1 MKILK
6 TAALAA
12 SALLVSSGA
21 FAAVNADAVHLAL
34 DSLLVAT
41 SKMSVVNAMR
51 KDGKPPATNAAAH
64 LGAPASMTTTEISG
78 IVVNRGVLNVYLSPA
93 TGTDRG
99 LVQYIPK
106 IVTTKKGKQAVEFSC
121 VSPNIP
127 EIGKIAPA
135 CAYQSASKPAN
146 PPKKK

>member
-1 MKILK
+1 MQIFK
-6 TAALAA
+6 TAVLAA
-12 SALLVSSGA
+12 SALMASSGA
-21 FAAVNADAVHLAL
+21 FAAVNPDAVHLAL

-64 LGAPASMTTTEISG
+64 LGAPASMTTNEISG
-78 IVVNRGVLNVYLSPA
+78 IVVNNGVLNVYLSPA
-93 TGTDRG
+93 TGTDHG

-106 IVTTKKGKQAVEFSC
+106 LITTKKGKKAVEFSC

-127 EIGKIAPA
+127 EIGKIARA
-135 CAYQSASKPAN
+135 CAYQSGKPTN
-146 PPKKK
+146 QPKKK